1 MWWPISSWS
10 KRGRGHKFRKDFIW
24 EGIDKDGYKFLK
36 KYLTTDED
44 TTEGE
49 KEIYL
54 MPLVKVLLKRTGKK
68 GNYGIQF
75 RYCWS

>member
-10 KRGRGHKFRKDFIW
+10 KRGRGHKFKKDFIL
-24 EGIDKDGYKFLK
+24 EGIDKGGYKFLK
-36 KYLTTDED
+36 KYLTADKD
-44 TTEGE
+44 KIEGE

-54 MPLVKVLLKRTGKK
+54 MPLVKVLLKKTGKK